1 MKLVNLS
8 NLQNNLAIKIIFLIP
23 IIFYIYIVAKFL
35 LNMPNWDDY
44 DAILTW
50 INFVLSK
57 PSLAE
62 FMTKLF
68 AQHNE
73 HRIVFGNL
81 VSLISY
87 FSLGKVDF
95 ISLSIFGVLGL
106 FFVFLLIIY
115 IGKKNNLTLLE
126 LLPVPY
132 LMFSLIQWE
141 LISWA
146 MASISQYWQLFF
158 SILSLTIISTSNQLR
173 NLVLAFIFATIAL
186 YTGGGGLLVFPVI
199 FIYLLIRKNVK
210 NTFIW
215 FTLTC
220 LVVFVYFIFFHYGA
234 PDSSNI
240 CRNLAFSH
248 LDIWFQYLLLFL
260 GSDILPI
267 ANNSFFLASLWG
279 FILVQVFI
287 YFLIKKNYKDNI
299 LLFLIILF
307 IIITGMVIAFNRFDI
322 NLGSALA
329 PRYYCY
335 TAIFSIVIY
344 FFSLKIFTSYQKPIR
359 IFLISLSVLIFIF
372 SINSNLKLLA
382 ERYDKMQQ
390 ILYYPTDN
398 IAYNHAYEILTAS
411 LHNNSFKPI
420 KPILNNLPLSLP
432 LNQGKLYKLGYLGHI
447 DSLVVKN
454 DLLMIQGW
462 AWINGLKE
470 TPATVIIK
478 LNDKYYP
485 TTFGTVERADVAL
498 SLNNPVSLKS
508 GYNCSLDIKDCK
520 RITISTII
528 VGKDHQT
535 FYPSPSINIDLK
547 ELKHN

>member
-1 MKLVNLS
+1 MA
-8 NLQNNLAIKIIFLIP
+8 Q
-23 IIFYIYIVAKFL
+23 FL

-115 IGKKNNLTLLE
+115 IGKKNHFTLLE

-132 LMFSLIQWE
+132 LMFSLNQWE

-248 LDIWFQYLLLFL
+248 LDIWFQYLLLYL
-260 GSDILPI
+260 GGDILPI
-267 ANNSFFLASLWG
+267 ANNSLFLASLWG
-279 FILVQVFI
+279 FLLLQAFI
-287 YFLIKKNYKDNI
+287 FFSLKKDYKNDSTFFLIA
-299 LLFLIILF
+299 LF
-307 IIITGMVIAFNRFDI
+307 IVITGMVIAFNRFDI
-322 NLGSALA
+322 NLVSAVV

-335 TAIFSIVIY
+335 TAVFSLMIY
-344 FFSLKIFTSYQKPIR
+344 FLAFKSFTLYQKFIR
-359 IFLISLSVLIFIF
+359 IVFICISIFVFVF

-382 ERYDKMQQ
+382 ERYDNMKQ
-390 ILYYPTDN
+390 ILWYPNDHIDKN
-398 IAYNHAYEILTAS
+398 CLSNHVYNHAYEIIKTS
-411 LHNNSFKPI
+411 INNHSFKPI
-420 KPILNNLPLSLP
+420 NSVLVNLPLSLP
-432 LNQGKLYKLGYLGHI
+432 LQLTNLYIPGYLGHI
-447 DSLVVKN
+447 DGVIVKPN
-454 DLLMIQGW
+454 LIMIQGW
-462 AWINGLKE
+462 AWIKGFKDK
-470 TPATVIIK
+470 PSTVIIK
-478 LNDKYYP
+478 VNDKFYP
-485 TTFGTVERADVAL
+485 TSFGREKRVDVASFL
-498 SLNNPVSLKS
+498 HNPDSLMS
-508 GYNCSLDIKDCK
+508 GYSCGLNFKDCK
-520 RITISTII
+520 SLSITPII
-528 VGKDHQT
+528 VGKDHRT
-535 FYPSPSINIDLK
+535 FYPGSSINVNLKDLK
-547 ELKHN
+547 NN